1 MVEQVLGGKLG
12 KLVLDMWN
20 FRCLVD
26 IINKSSLREGSEL
39 EVLYKDV
46 FKS

>member
-1 MVEQVLGGKLG
+1 MEQVWGENWEISFGHVEFHMSSRHYKE
-12 KLVLDMWN
+12 W
-20 FRCLVD
+20 
-26 IINKSSLREGSEL
+26 SLREGSEL